1 MPYATASKGGRVVFG
16 RVVVLPS
23 LRRACLTIENVGPD
37 PGGSSTLPLPRY
49 FDASA
54 VVEQR
59 PTGRVWR
66 WIDQQVSGYCACRY
80 PPVSIAWPVTFAI
93 TPPRELT
100 RRLFATLIDNGAWC
114 PGKMT
119 TARAVEYRPADR
131 DHAEATLPPC
141 FPIQRKRETVM
152 FRFQVFS
159 LTGGRE

>member
-1 MPYATASKGGRVVFG
+1 MPYATAGEVGRVVFG
-16 RVVVLPS
+16 PVVMLLTLLRV
-23 LRRACLTIENVGPD
+23 RLTIENVGAD
-37 PGGSSTLPLPRY
+37 PGGSSTLSLPRY
-49 FDASA
+49 FDAGA

-100 RRLFATLIDNGAWC
+100 RRLFTALIDNGAGRT
-114 PGKMT
+114 GKMT

-152 FRFQVFS
+152 FRFQVFG
-159 LTGGRE
+159 LTGARE